1 MQVRSIS
8 TDLLKTPSTIKSS
21 SRDTIHFNQ
30 TAPVPGLYRVI
41 RRNGEVTGFDA
52 DKIRVAIT
60 KAFLAVEGNDSAATG
75 QLAGIIQSAT
85 ISVVEKLI
93 RRKPGGGTFDIEE
106 IQDQVELCLV
116 RAGHYQVAR
125 AYMLYR
131 EARAAERTAGK
142 SKSAG
147 LTGSPG
153 SKVKQADSNQ
163 PFNIQRLRKIVAAAC
178 ADLDKGA
185 AKVC

>member
-52 DKIRVAIT
+52 DKIRMAIT
-60 KAFLAVEGNDSAATG
+60 KAFLAVEGGDSAATV

-85 ISVVEKLI
+85 ASVVEKLI

-131 EARAAERTAGK
+131 EARATERTAGK

-153 SKVKQADSNQ
+153 SKVKQADSSQ

-178 ADLDKGA
+178 ADLDEGA